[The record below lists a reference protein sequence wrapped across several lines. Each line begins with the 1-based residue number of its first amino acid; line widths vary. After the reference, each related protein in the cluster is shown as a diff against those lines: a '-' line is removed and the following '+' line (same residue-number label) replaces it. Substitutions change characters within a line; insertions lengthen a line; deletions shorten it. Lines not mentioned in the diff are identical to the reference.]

1 MRGGVAAKAVSE
13 KENPMKKS
21 KAGLLA
27 VAIALMM
34 PAPGWAQTKTKAA
47 PKGMTL
53 KVKLNYTGSG
63 AVDEKHKI
71 YVLVCDADPFAAERL
86 EEYSGKPEPKPAAST
101 SGQMQKVAR
110 ILQRQG
116 AVTKDGTVTFEK
128 LPVTPVY
135 AVAFYDKAGL
145 YDGHADPA
153 SGSSMGQYGATPSK
167 PDPIKLQA
175 GKPTQVALKFDD
187 SNKTP

>member
-1 MRGGVAAKAVSE
+1 
-13 KENPMKKS
+13 MKKGN
-21 KAGLLA
+21 AGLLA
-27 VAIALMM
+27 LVTILLVPALV
-34 PAPGWAQTKTKAA
+34 WAQAQPKTKTA

-53 KVKLNYTGSG
+53 KVKLNYTGAG
-63 AVDEKHKI
+63 AVDEKHKV

-86 EEYSGKPEPKPAAST
+86 EEYSGKPEPKPVASA
-101 SGQMQKVAR
+101 SGQTQKVAH

-116 AVTKDGTVTFEK
+116 AVAKDGTVTFEK
-128 LPVTPVY
+128 LPVSPVY

-153 SGSSMGQYGATPSK
+153 SGSSMGQYGATPNK

-175 GKPTQVALKFDD
+175 GKPTQVEVKFDD
-187 SNKTP
+187 ATKTP

>member
-1 MRGGVAAKAVSE
+1 MNSL
-13 KENPMKKS
+13 NKS

-27 VAIALMM
+27 VAVALVM
-34 PAPGWAQTKTKAA
+34 PTLGWAQTPTKTKTA

-86 EEYSGKPEPKPAAST
+86 EEYSGKPEPKPAASS
-101 SGQMQKVAR
+101 SGQTQKVAR

-145 YDGHADPA
+145 YDGHADPS
-153 SGSSMGQYGATPSK
+153 SGSSMGQYGPTPSK

-175 GKPTQVALKFDD
+175 GKATTVELKFDD